1 MRHQLL
7 AELGF
12 LTLEYD
18 VVAEYIH
25 AIWQGEQTDDTIR
38 QGYEQILHYLHS
50 ERCARLLDD
59 HLAIHGL
66 WVSQA
71 GWFAHDWYPRAVEAG
86 LQYHA
91 VVYSQDYFSQR
102 STQKAIEEVPGGL
115 VAGFSDVGT
124 ARNALLS
131 M

>member
-7 AELGF
+7 AEFGY

-18 VVAEYIH
+18 AVEEFIH

-38 QGYEQILHYLHS
+38 EGYESILQYLRL
-50 ERCARLLDD
+50 ERCARLLDN

-66 WVSQA
+66 WVSQTDWLA
-71 GWFAHDWYPRAVEAG
+71 FDWYPRAVAAG
-86 LQYHA
+86 LQYHT
-91 VVYSQDYFSQR
+91 VVYSLDFFSQR
-102 STQKAIEEVPGGL
+102 STREAIAKIPGGL
-115 VAGFSDVGT
+115 VAGFSDVEV
-124 ARNALLS
+124 AQKALLS